1 MTFQR
6 CVSSLAWPF
15 VIGRALPEE
24 NQMSNRNQQV
34 EQSLTSRIDVVGL
47 WLAPFGLRILL
58 AWEFFEAG
66 LEKLQGA
73 NWFADLGDKFPMPF
87 SLLSSNMNWT
97 LATWFELIGSLALL
111 LGLGTRFIALSL
123 WVLTIVATYTIH
135 WPSDWSSLSGLWQGY
150 AISNDGYGNYK
161 LPLIYLVMLLPLIL
175 NGSGRLSLDHLIDV
189 LRDSASRSSA
199 GPSAWGLVLLTL
211 GMTVSILLP
220 WVGGTLAGIAMIL
233 LVFPRS
239 PGSVHMPLSKS

>member
-87 SLLSSNMNWT
+87 SLLGSNMNWT

-233 LVFPRS
+233 LVFPRR

>member
-1 MTFQR
+1 
-6 CVSSLAWPF
+6 
-15 VIGRALPEE
+15 LPEE

-58 AWEFFEAG
+58 AWEFFESG

-87 SLLSSNMNWT
+87 SLLSSNTNWT
-97 LATWFELIGSLALL
+97 MATWFELVGSFALL
-111 LGLGTRFIALSL
+111 LGLGTRFVALSL

-135 WPSDWSSLSGLWQGY
+135 WPSDWSSLSELWQGY

-189 LRDSASRSSA
+189 LRDSASKSSA
-199 GPSAWGLVLLTL
+199 GPSVWGLVLLTL
-211 GMTVSILLP
+211 GVTVSLLLP
-220 WVGGTLAGIAMIL
+220 WVGGTLAGIAAIL
-233 LVFPRS
+233 LVFPRR